1 MLSSNLLYGI
11 GIGAFSTGLY
21 YILNYDN
28 EIYINQNKNYKK
40 DCGTMF
46 VIILIV
52 SVLILYLT
60 GGSQNVVPVSNP
72 IKNATANNSPPF

>member
-1 MLSSNLLYGI
+1 MSSNLFYGI
-11 GIGAFSTGLY
+11 GIGALSTGLY

-60 GGSQNVVPVSNP
+60 GGSQGMVPVSNP
-72 IKNATANNSPPF
+72 IKNATVNNSPPF